1 MLHEEHVQFVGV
13 RVRLTCRECRQP
25 TVGQVLR
32 RERRP
37 YYFGI
42 PLGVE
47 RLTLVRCGS
56 CGIEYFAPTLPLD
69 ASELCDADHFL
80 GKENSPL
87 FPKLLIVLML
97 ISCPFPLVPFVIH
110 LLTRSYREYIRGR
123 WKKQHKVLF
132 WIAVGA
138 HLILWLPMFAR
149 ELMSGRF

>member
-1 MLHEEHVQFVGV
+1 MLHEEHLQAAGP
-13 RVRLTCRECRQP
+13 RVRLTCRECRQT

-47 RLTLVRCGS
+47 QQTLVRCGA

-69 ASELCDADHFL
+69 TSELCDVDHFL
-80 GKENSPL
+80 GKANSPV

-97 ISCPFPLVPFVIH
+97 ISCPLPLVPFFIH
-110 LLTRSYREYIRGR
+110 FFTRTYREYIRGP
-123 WKKQHKVLF
+123 WKKLHKVLF

-138 HLILWLPMFAR
+138 HLVLWLPMFAK
-149 ELMSGRF
+149 ELI